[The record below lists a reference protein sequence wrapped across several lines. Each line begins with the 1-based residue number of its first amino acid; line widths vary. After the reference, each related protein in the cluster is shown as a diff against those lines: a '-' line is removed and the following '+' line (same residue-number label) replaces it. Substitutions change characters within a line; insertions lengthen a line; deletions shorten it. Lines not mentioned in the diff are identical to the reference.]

1 MPDNKLGEF
10 VHNRR
15 VEKDL
20 SLRDLGKLCD
30 ISHTHIDSIEKGVDF
45 RTKKPVRITLETLT
59 KLAQG
64 LDVDVQTLI
73 DLSLENTPTP
83 VKDENFTPA
92 ERKKIDEEAAR
103 IRSLLMA
110 SVGTSFEGEIE
121 DEETLEKVMAV
132 LTKGLEM
139 ARKDAKEK
147 FTPKKYRQNKQ

>member
-1 MPDNKLGEF
+1 MLRLKELRIKYKYTQQEIADMLKISRGAYANIENERREPDFN
-10 VHNRR
+10 
-15 VEKDL
+15 
-20 SLRDLGKLCD
+20 
-30 ISHTHIDSIEKGVDF
+30 
-45 RTKKPVRITLETLT
+45 TLT
-59 KLAQG
+59 KLADFYNVSTDFILG
-64 LDVDVQTLI
+64 RNNISETNEDSTPLN
-73 DLSLENTPTP
+73 LS
-83 VKDENFTPA
+83 PA
-92 ERKKIDEEAAR
+92 EQKKIDEEAAR